1 MRLLQFLFQAH
12 RRRILV
18 VTGIGAISGLAGS
31 AFIVVLNSALHAP
44 DRLRLVL
51 PFVVLV
57 LARILTNLYSQFVVM
72 RFTQDA
78 LLDLSESL
86 SRRVIETPFQ
96 TLERIGPS
104 RILATL
110 TDDVLIMAAA
120 LIAIPSAVTN
130 GAVLLGCGV
139 YLAVLSWRTAAAL
152 AVFALVGA
160 LGYHVLLRRAY
171 GALLRARLERDTL
184 FRHYRELTDGI
195 KELQMSRARRGHT
208 IGDIVASSARSREL
222 NLVARRLQLV
232 GDGWAQLMFFALIG
246 VMIFLMPG
254 LEQVP
259 AASVTAYAVVALYI
273 MSPLW
278 ALIGTLPALQRG
290 QTAYDRIQDLGL
302 SLDRAHSDAPPGTV
316 RTPGNAALEFR
327 GVTFRYDDP
336 DSGPHTFALGP
347 IDLTIERG
355 ELLFVIGGNGSG
367 KSTFVKL
374 LTGLYVPDAGEIR
387 LDGQA
392 VDASNR
398 AAYREQFATVFSN
411 FFLFDRLVA
420 PEPARIDGEA
430 RKYLAM
436 LDLASKV
443 TVEQGVLSTTAL
455 SQGQRRRLALLSAYL
470 EDRPF
475 YVFDEWAA
483 DQDPAYR
490 QIFYATLLP
499 ELKARGKTI
508 VVVTHDDRYF
518 HLGDRVLKLDY
529 GRVVDIRR
537 PGGENA
543 PTDAGRAATTA
554 K

>member
-1 MRLLQFLFQAH
+1 MRLLRFLLQTH

-18 VTGIGAISGLAGS
+18 VTGIGVISGLAGS

-72 RFTQDA
+72 RFAQDA
-78 LLDLSESL
+78 VLDLSESL
-86 SRRVIETPFQ
+86 SRQVIGTPFRE
-96 TLERIGPS
+96 LERIGPS

-120 LIAIPSAVTN
+120 LISIPAAVTN

-139 YLAVLSWRTAAAL
+139 YLAVLSGRTAAAL
-152 AVFALVGA
+152 AVAAIIGA
-160 LGYHVLLRRAY
+160 LGYHGLLRRAY
-171 GALLRARLERDTL
+171 DALLRARLERDTL

-195 KELQMSRARRGHT
+195 KELQMSGARRGHT
-208 IGDIVASSARSREL
+208 IGDIVASAARSREL
-222 NLVARRLQLV
+222 NLAARRLQLV
-232 GDGWAQLMFFALIG
+232 GDGWAQFMFFALIG
-246 VMIFLMPG
+246 AMIFLMPG
-254 LEQVP
+254 LEHAP
-259 AASVTAYAVVALYI
+259 AESVTGYAVVALYI

-290 QTAYDRIQDLGL
+290 QTAYDRIRDLGL
-302 SLDRAHSDAPPGTV
+302 SLAGAGGTALPRPV
-316 RTPGNAALEFR
+316 HATTTAALEFR
-327 GVTFRYDDP
+327 GVTFRYRDDGAE
-336 DSGPHTFALGP
+336 SHTFALGP
-347 IDLTIERG
+347 IDLTVERG

-374 LTGLYVPDAGEIR
+374 LTGLYAPDAGEIL
-387 LDGQA
+387 LDGGA
-392 VDASNR
+392 VDDANR
-398 AAYREQFATVFSN
+398 STYREQFAAVFSN

-420 PEPARIDGEA
+420 PEASRIDAEA
-430 RKYLAM
+430 RRYLDM
-436 LDLASKV
+436 LDLSGKV
-443 TVEQGVLSTTAL
+443 TVERGILSTTAL

-499 ELKARGKTI
+499 ELKARGKTV

-529 GRVVDIRR
+529 GRVAEIRR
-537 PGGENA
+537 AGDA
-543 PTDAGRAATTA
+543 PDVADRAPATVR
-554 K
+554 

>member
-1 MRLLQFLFQAH
+1 M
-12 RRRILV
+12 
-18 VTGIGAISGLAGS
+18 ISGLAGS
-31 AFIVVLNSALHAP
+31 GFIVVLNSALHAP
-44 DRLRLVL
+44 DRVRLVL
-51 PFVVLV
+51 LFVVLV
-57 LARILTNLYSQFVVM
+57 LARILTNLYSQFAVM
-72 RFTQDA
+72 RLSQDA
-78 LLDLSESL
+78 VLDLSESL
-86 SRRVIETPFQ
+86 SRQVIGTPFRM
-96 TLERIGPS
+96 LERIGPS
-104 RILATL
+104 RIMATL

-120 LIAIPSAVTN
+120 LISIPSAVTN

-152 AVFALVGA
+152 AVCALVGA

-195 KELQMSRARRGHT
+195 KELQMSLARRGHL
-208 IGDIVASSARSREL
+208 IGDIVASSTRSREL

-232 GDGWAQLMFFALIG
+232 GDGWAQLMFFGLIG

-254 LEQVP
+254 LEKVP
-259 AASVTAYAVVALYI
+259 TASVTSYAVVALYI
-273 MSPLW
+273 MAPLW

-290 QTAYDRIQDLGL
+290 QAAYDRIHDLGL
-302 SLDRAHSDAPPGTV
+302 SLADATANAVPG
-316 RTPGNAALEFR
+316 PAPAPANAALEFR

-336 DSGPHTFALGP
+336 NAGPHSFALGP
-347 IDLTIERG
+347 IDLTVERG

-374 LTGLYVPDAGEIR
+374 LTGLYVPDSGEVR
-387 LDGQA
+387 LDGRP
-392 VDASNR
+392 VDDSNR
-398 AAYREQFATVFSN
+398 AAYREQFAAVFSN

-420 PEPARIDGEA
+420 PEATRIDGEA
-430 RKYLAM
+430 RRYLGM
-436 LDLASKV
+436 LDLAGKV
-443 TVEQGVLSTTAL
+443 TVERGMLSTTAL

-499 ELKARGKTI
+499 ELKARGKTV

-518 HLGDRVLKLDY
+518 HLGDRVVKLDY
-529 GRVVDIRR
+529 GRVADIWR
-537 PGGENA
+537 
-543 PTDAGRAATTA
+543 AGDRKPRDGFGRTVATAT
-554 K
+554 